1 MRRTHTCG
9 ELTKKDIGKKVLL
22 CGWVHK
28 RRDHGGLI
36 FIDLRDRE
44 GITQIVFNPKK
55 SKDLHEAAGALRS
68 EYVIAIE
75 GEVEKRPKGTENP
88 RLKTGEVEVAINKLI
103 VLNPSLTPP
112 FEIEDEG
119 QISEELRF
127 TYRFL
132 DLRRKPS
139 RDRIFI
145 RHKIYQAI
153 RNFLDKEGFI
163 EVETPILTKSTPEGA
178 RDYLV
183 PSRLNPGKFYALPQS
198 PQLFKQILMAA
209 GFDKYFQIAKCFR
222 DEDLRADRQPEF
234 TQLDMEM
241 SFVNEEDIFDITERL
256 MKDIFKKTIGVDL
269 KIPFPRLKYH
279 EAMERFGTDKPDT
292 RFEMELVDLTDI
304 LKGSE
309 FQAFEK
315 VVSQTEGIIKGLN
328 LKGKANLSRSDIDSL
343 IQLAVQSGAKGLTYL
358 KVSDSGIESPI
369 AKFFKDK
376 RLKMA
381 IKKMAAKKGDL
392 VLLIAD
398 KKGTANDALSQLRLA
413 IAQKFNLIK
422 KYRFDFLWVTEFPL
436 FKYNEEER
444 RWESEHHPF
453 TAPFEED
460 LPFIEKEPKKVRARA
475 YDLVLNGVEV
485 GSGSIRI
492 HDKSTQSRIFKAI
505 GLSDEEAKN
514 RFGFLLEAFSYG
526 TPPHGGIAPG
536 LDRLI
541 AMMTNATSIREVI
554 AFPKTQ
560 KAVCF
565 LTGAPSDV
573 SEQQLK
579 ELGFQILES
588 DELK

>member
-1 MRRTHTCG
+1 MKRTHTCG
-9 ELTKKDIGKKVLL
+9 ELTKENIGRVVTL

-55 SKDLHEAAGALRS
+55 SKGIHEAAGALRS
-68 EYVIAIE
+68 EYVITIE
-75 GEVEKRPKGTENP
+75 GWVEKRPKGTENP
-88 RLKTGEVEVAINKLI
+88 KLKTGEIEVVVDKLI
-103 VLNPSLTPP
+103 VLNPSLTPA

-127 TYRFL
+127 AYRFL
-132 DLRRKPS
+132 DLRRKSS
-139 RDRIFI
+139 RDRLFI

-153 RNFLDKEGFI
+153 RNFLDREGFI
-163 EVETPILTKSTPEGA
+163 EVETPVLTKSTPEGA

-198 PQLFKQILMAA
+198 PQLFKQILMVA

-241 SFVNEEDIFDITERL
+241 SFIDEDDIFDITERL
-256 MKDIFKKTIGVDL
+256 LKATFKKAIGVDL
-269 KIPFPRLKYH
+269 KVPFPRLKYR
-279 EAMERFGTDKPDT
+279 EAIERYGTDKPDT
-292 RFEMELVDLTDI
+292 RFKMELVDLTDI

-309 FQAFEK
+309 FQAFEN
-315 VVSQTEGIIKGLN
+315 VLTQSGGIIKGLN
-328 LKGKANLSRSDIDSL
+328 VKGKANISRSDIDSL
-343 IQLAVQSGAKGLTYL
+343 TQLATQLGAKGLAYF
-358 KVSDSGIESPI
+358 KIVNEGVESPI
-369 AKFFKDK
+369 AKFFKRE
-376 RLKMA
+376 RLETT

-392 VLLIAD
+392 ILLIAD
-398 KKGTANDALSQLRLA
+398 KKETVNEVLSQLRLA
-413 IAQKFNLIK
+413 IARNYNLIK
-422 KYRFDFLWVTEFPL
+422 KDMFNYLWVLDFPL
-436 FKYNEEER
+436 LKYNEEEK

-460 LPFIEKEPKKVRARA
+460 LPFIENEPQVVRARA

-492 HDKSTQSRIFKAI
+492 HDRATQARIFKAI
-505 GLSDEEAKN
+505 GLSDKEAMT

-526 TPPHGGIAPG
+526 APPHGGIALG

-541 AMMTNATSIREVI
+541 AMITDSASIREVI

-560 KAVCF
+560 RAVCF

-579 ELGFQILES
+579 ELGFQL
-588 DELK
+588 LKK

>member
-75 GEVEKRPKGTENP
+75 GEVEKRPKGTQNP
-88 RLKTGEVEVAINKLI
+88 RLKTGEVEVVINKLI

-153 RNFLDKEGFI
+153 RNFLDKEGFV

-198 PQLFKQILMAA
+198 PQLFKQILMVA

-256 MKDIFKKTIGVDL
+256 IKDAFKKTISVDL
-269 KIPFPRLKYH
+269 KIPFLRLKYH
-279 EAMERFGTDKPDT
+279 EAIERFGTDKPDT

-315 VVSQTEGIIKGLN
+315 IVSQADGIIKGLN

-343 IQLAVQSGAKGLTYL
+343 TQLAVQFGAKGLTYL
-358 KVSDSGIESPI
+358 KVSDSEIESPI
-369 AKFFKDK
+369 AKFFKDE

-398 KKGTANDALSQLRLA
+398 KKETANEALSQLRLA

-422 KYRFDFLWVTEFPL
+422 KDRFDFLWVTEFPL

-444 RWESEHHPF
+444 HWESEHHPF

-460 LPFIEKEPKKVRARA
+460 LPFIEKEPKKARARA

-505 GLSDEEAKN
+505 GLSDEEVKN

-526 TPPHGGIAPG
+526 APPHGGIASG

-560 KAVCF
+560 KAICF
-565 LTGAPSDV
+565 LTGAPSEV

-579 ELGFQILES
+579 ELGFQLLES
-588 DELK
+588 EA